1 MPAQA
6 NGYMGRGGMKG
17 TSYQGKTSN
26 DSRARL
32 KKAHAM
38 DPHRHRREKRSIKRF
53 LARESGY
60 GPDKGNLRTGR
71 PEEPLGPGNG
81 NSLYPIVRAT
91 S

>member
-53 LARESGY
+53 LARE
-60 GPDKGNLRTGR
+60 KGR
-71 PEEPLGPGNG
+71 
-81 NSLYPIVRAT
+81 IRARKKT
-91 S
+91 ACEQAKQRDHRAREAAISSIL

>member
-1 MPAQA
+1 MPAHA
-6 NGYMGRGGMKG
+6 SGYMGRGGMNG

-32 KKAHAM
+32 KKAHAV

-53 LARESGY
+53 LVREQ
-60 GPDKGNLRTGR
+60 GR
-71 PEEPLGPGNG
+71 DTVPPRAAPGRENG
-81 NSLYPIVRAT
+81 DIPYPIARHR